1 MVAHVVLFVILLG
14 LAHAE
19 EMSCVLSADIQDQ
32 KERQLEYEF
41 PTNSNGETLN
51 EIRFKSASQ
60 LASVTIFMLYA
71 GTTIASFYLISTLA
85 LLVGTLRSRSEYMLP
100 WLIMDLVGAFL
111 LGGII
116 IAVANENT
124 YKLAGGR
131 IQYCE

>member
-1 MVAHVVLFVILLG
+1 MLLG

-60 LASVTIFMLYA
+60 LASVTLFMLYV

-85 LLVGTLRSRSEYMLP
+85 LLVGTLRSRCEYMLP
-100 WLIMDLVGAFL
+100 WLILDFIGVILVMA
-111 LGGII
+111 IM
-116 IAVANENT
+116 IAAANENT
-124 YKLAGGR
+124 YKSAGGK